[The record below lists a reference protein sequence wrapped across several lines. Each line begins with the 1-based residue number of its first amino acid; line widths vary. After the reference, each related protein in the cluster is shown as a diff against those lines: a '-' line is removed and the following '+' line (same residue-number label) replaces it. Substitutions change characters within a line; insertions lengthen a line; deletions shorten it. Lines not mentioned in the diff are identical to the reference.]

1 MNTKSYYNT
10 SLLLLHENHLENY
23 SLHRLYILRNK
34 YLNNN
39 NFIVEKFSNKI
50 INIIDNVIKSKV
62 NGIQLLEVIKENN
75 ILYKTIKS
83 ENIKIEDNIKL
94 LQLYKNINIM
104 EKLMG
109 LYPDSLFNKEQ
120 YKSRIYL
127 TSKIFLNNFIEKILL
142 CKF

>member
-1 MNTKSYYNT
+1 MNTKSYFNT
-10 SLLLLHENHLENY
+10 SLLLLHEKHLENY
-23 SLHRLYILRNK
+23 SLYKLYILRNK

-50 INIIDNVIKSKV
+50 INIIDNVIKTKV

-109 LYPDSLFNKEQ
+109 LYPDSLFNQEQ